1 MVKKRV
7 SLNESALRNIIRKCV
22 MEAVSE
28 IPAYITDYP
37 EKSTVKA
44 GDYDKEGYHTV
55 IKPDEYDR
63 LSNYDDDFGY
73 DFDSGE
79 YIDRDK
85 DMKKAYARYAHN
97 QSDTP
102 RSVRKYQMNADFA
115 NNRMPKPNA
124 SDITDGTGE
133 FNMNTYNLNGS
144 LGMEALKG
152 NKFAKTLRRNT
163 PRGWVEAAKD
173 SKID

>member
-7 SLNESALRNIIRKCV
+7 KLNESALRNIIRKCV

-28 IPAYITDYP
+28 IHA
-37 EKSTVKA
+37 
-44 GDYDKEGYHTV
+44 

-73 DFDSGE
+73 DFIEGNEEPVCYD
-79 YIDRDK
+79 
-85 DMKKAYARYAHN
+85 
-97 QSDTP
+97 P
-102 RSVRKYQMNADFA
+102 SVRKDQMNADFE
-115 NNRMPKPNA
+115 NNRTPKPYN
-124 SDITDGTGE
+124 SKYYYDD
-133 FNMNTYNLNGS
+133 FNLNTYDSNGD
-144 LGMEALKG
+144 LGMKALKG

-163 PRGWVEAAKD
+163 PRGWVDAAKD

>member
-7 SLNESALRNIIRKCV
+7 KLNESALRNIIRKCV

-28 IPAYITDYP
+28 I
-37 EKSTVKA
+37 
-44 GDYDKEGYHTV
+44 
-55 IKPDEYDR
+55 KPDEYDS

-73 DFDSGE
+73 DSGE

-85 DMKKAYARYAHN
+85 E
-97 QSDTP
+97 
-102 RSVRKYQMNADFA
+102 MNADFA
-115 NNRMPKPNA
+115 NNRTPKPYN
-124 SDITDGTGE
+124 SKYYYDD
-133 FNMNTYNLNGS
+133 FNLDTYDSNGD
-144 LGMEALKG
+144 LGMKALKG

-163 PRGWVEAAKD
+163 PQGWVDAAKD

>member
-28 IPAYITDYP
+28 I
-37 EKSTVKA
+37 KQ
-44 GDYDKEGYHTV
+44 
-55 IKPDEYDR
+55 DEYDS

-73 DFDSGE
+73 DSGE

-85 DMKKAYARYAHN
+85 E
-97 QSDTP
+97 
-102 RSVRKYQMNADFA
+102 MNADFA
-115 NNRMPKPNA
+115 NNRTPKPYN
-124 SDITDGTGE
+124 SKYYYDD
-133 FNMNTYNLNGS
+133 FNLNTYDSNGD
-144 LGMEALKG
+144 LGMKALKG

-163 PRGWVEAAKD
+163 PQGWVDAAKD

>member
-28 IPAYITDYP
+28 I
-37 EKSTVKA
+37 KS
-44 GDYDKEGYHTV
+44 
-55 IKPDEYDR
+55 DEYDR

-73 DFDSGE
+73 DSGE

-85 DMKKAYARYAHN
+85 E
-97 QSDTP
+97 
-102 RSVRKYQMNADFA
+102 MNADFV
-115 NNRMPKPNA
+115 NNRTPKPYN
-124 SDITDGTGE
+124 SKYYYDD
-133 FNMNTYNLNGS
+133 FNLNTYDSNGD
-144 LGMEALKG
+144 LGMKALKG

>member
-7 SLNESALRNIIRKCV
+7 KLSESALRNIIRKCV

-28 IPAYITDYP
+28 I
-37 EKSTVKA
+37 E
-44 GDYDKEGYHTV
+44 
-55 IKPDEYDR
+55 PDEYDR

-73 DFDSGE
+73 DSGE

-85 DMKKAYARYAHN
+85 E
-97 QSDTP
+97 
-102 RSVRKYQMNADFA
+102 MNADFA
-115 NNRMPKPNA
+115 NNRTPKPYN
-124 SDITDGTGE
+124 SKYYYDD
-133 FNMNTYNLNGS
+133 FNLNTYDSNGD
-144 LGMEALKG
+144 LGMKALKG

>member
-7 SLNESALRNIIRKCV
+7 KLNESALRNIIRKCV

-28 IPAYITDYP
+28 I
-37 EKSTVKA
+37 
-44 GDYDKEGYHTV
+44 
-55 IKPDEYDR
+55 KPDEYDS

-73 DFDSGE
+73 DSGE

-85 DMKKAYARYAHN
+85 E
-97 QSDTP
+97 
-102 RSVRKYQMNADFA
+102 MNADFA
-115 NNRMPKPNA
+115 NNRTPKPYN
-124 SDITDGTGE
+124 SKYYYDD
-133 FNMNTYNLNGS
+133 FNLDTYDSNGD
-144 LGMEALKG
+144 LGMKALKG

>member
-7 SLNESALRNIIRKCV
+7 KLNESALRNIIRKCV

-28 IPAYITDYP
+28 I
-37 EKSTVKA
+37 
-44 GDYDKEGYHTV
+44 
-55 IKPDEYDR
+55 KPDEYDS

-73 DFDSGE
+73 DSGE

-85 DMKKAYARYAHN
+85 E
-97 QSDTP
+97 
-102 RSVRKYQMNADFA
+102 MNADFA
-115 NNRMPKPNA
+115 NNRTPKPYN
-124 SDITDGTGE
+124 SKYYYDD
-133 FNMNTYNLNGS
+133 FNLNTYDSNGD
-144 LGMEALKG
+144 LGMKALKG
-152 NKFAKTLRRNT
+152 NKFAKTLRHNT

>member
-28 IPAYITDYP
+28 I
-37 EKSTVKA
+37 KQ
-44 GDYDKEGYHTV
+44 
-55 IKPDEYDR
+55 DEYDS

-73 DFDSGE
+73 DSGE

-85 DMKKAYARYAHN
+85 E
-97 QSDTP
+97 
-102 RSVRKYQMNADFA
+102 MNADFA
-115 NNRMPKPNA
+115 NNRTPKPYN
-124 SDITDGTGE
+124 SKYYYDD
-133 FNMNTYNLNGS
+133 FNLNTYDSNGD
-144 LGMEALKG
+144 LGMKALKG

>member
-7 SLNESALRNIIRKCV
+7 KLNESALRNIIRKCV

-28 IPAYITDYP
+28 I
-37 EKSTVKA
+37 KQ
-44 GDYDKEGYHTV
+44 
-55 IKPDEYDR
+55 DEYDS

-73 DFDSGE
+73 DSGE

-85 DMKKAYARYAHN
+85 E
-97 QSDTP
+97 
-102 RSVRKYQMNADFA
+102 MNADFA
-115 NNRMPKPNA
+115 NNRTPKPYN
-124 SDITDGTGE
+124 SKYYYDD
-133 FNMNTYNLNGS
+133 FNLNTYDSNGD
-144 LGMEALKG
+144 LGMKALKG

-163 PRGWVEAAKD
+163 PQGWVDAAKD

>member
-28 IPAYITDYP
+28 IPAYITGQGN
-37 EKSTVKA
+37 EETVC
-44 GDYDKEGYHTV
+44 YDPIDGPCY
-55 IKPDEYDR
+55 
-63 LSNYDDDFGY
+63 
-73 DFDSGE
+73 DSGE

-85 DMKKAYARYAHN
+85 E
-97 QSDTP
+97 
-102 RSVRKYQMNADFA
+102 MNADFA
-115 NNRMPKPNA
+115 NNRTPKPYN
-124 SDITDGTGE
+124 SKYYYDD
-133 FNMNTYNLNGS
+133 FNLNTYDSNGD
-144 LGMEALKG
+144 LAMKALKG

>member
-7 SLNESALRNIIRKCV
+7 KLNESALRNIIRKCV

-28 IPAYITDYP
+28 I
-37 EKSTVKA
+37 KQ
-44 GDYDKEGYHTV
+44 
-55 IKPDEYDR
+55 DEYDS

-73 DFDSGE
+73 DSGE

-85 DMKKAYARYAHN
+85 E
-97 QSDTP
+97 
-102 RSVRKYQMNADFA
+102 MNADFA
-115 NNRMPKPNA
+115 NNRTPKPYN
-124 SDITDGTGE
+124 SKYYYDD
-133 FNMNTYNLNGS
+133 FNLNTYDSNGD
-144 LGMEALKG
+144 LGMKALKG

>member
-7 SLNESALRNIIRKCV
+7 KLNESALRNIIRKCV

-28 IPAYITDYP
+28 I
-37 EKSTVKA
+37 
-44 GDYDKEGYHTV
+44 
-55 IKPDEYDR
+55 KPDEYDS

-73 DFDSGE
+73 DSGE

-85 DMKKAYARYAHN
+85 E
-97 QSDTP
+97 
-102 RSVRKYQMNADFA
+102 MNADFV
-115 NNRMPKPNA
+115 NNRTPKPYN
-124 SDITDGTGE
+124 SKYYYDD
-133 FNMNTYNLNGS
+133 FNLNTYDSNGD
-144 LGMEALKG
+144 LGMKALKG
-152 NKFAKTLRRNT
+152 NKFAKTLRHNT

>member
-7 SLNESALRNIIRKCV
+7 SLNESVLRNIIRKCV

-28 IPAYITDYP
+28 I
-37 EKSTVKA
+37 KS
-44 GDYDKEGYHTV
+44 
-55 IKPDEYDR
+55 DEYDR

-73 DFDSGE
+73 DSGE

-85 DMKKAYARYAHN
+85 E
-97 QSDTP
+97 
-102 RSVRKYQMNADFA
+102 MNADFE
-115 NNRMPKPNA
+115 NNRTPKPYN
-124 SDITDGTGE
+124 SKYYYDD
-133 FNMNTYNLNGS
+133 FNLNTYDSNGD
-144 LGMEALKG
+144 LGMKALKG

-173 SKID
+173 SEID

>member
-7 SLNESALRNIIRKCV
+7 KLNESALRNIIRKCV

-28 IPAYITDYP
+28 I
-37 EKSTVKA
+37 
-44 GDYDKEGYHTV
+44 
-55 IKPDEYDR
+55 KPDEYDS

-73 DFDSGE
+73 DSGE

-85 DMKKAYARYAHN
+85 E
-97 QSDTP
+97 
-102 RSVRKYQMNADFA
+102 MNADFA
-115 NNRMPKPNA
+115 NNRTPKPYN
-124 SDITDGTGE
+124 SKYYYDD
-133 FNMNTYNLNGS
+133 FNLNTYDSNGD
-144 LGMEALKG
+144 LGMKALKG

>member
-7 SLNESALRNIIRKCV
+7 KLNESALRNIIRKCV

-28 IPAYITDYP
+28 II
-37 EKSTVKA
+37 
-44 GDYDKEGYHTV
+44 
-55 IKPDEYDR
+55 PDEYDR

-73 DFDSGE
+73 DSGE

-85 DMKKAYARYAHN
+85 EMD
-97 QSDTP
+97 
-102 RSVRKYQMNADFA
+102 ADFA
-115 NNRMPKPNA
+115 NNRTPKPYN
-124 SDITDGTGE
+124 SKYYYDD
-133 FNMNTYNLNGS
+133 FNLNTYDSNGD
-144 LGMEALKG
+144 LGMKALKG

>member
-28 IPAYITDYP
+28 ID
-37 EKSTVKA
+37 S
-44 GDYDKEGYHTV
+44 
-55 IKPDEYDR
+55 

-73 DFDSGE
+73 DFIEGNE
-79 YIDRDK
+79 
-85 DMKKAYARYAHN
+85 
-97 QSDTP
+97 DTP
-102 RSVRKYQMNADFA
+102 RSVRKDQMNADFE
-115 NNRMPKPNA
+115 NNRTPEPYNSKYYY
-124 SDITDGTGE
+124 DD
-133 FNMNTYNLNGS
+133 FNMNTYDSNGD
-144 LGMEALKG
+144 LAMKALKG

-163 PRGWVEAAKD
+163 PRGWVDAAKD

>member
-7 SLNESALRNIIRKCV
+7 KLNESALRNIIRKCV

-28 IPAYITDYP
+28 I
-37 EKSTVKA
+37 
-44 GDYDKEGYHTV
+44 
-55 IKPDEYDR
+55 KPDEYDR

-73 DFDSGE
+73 DSGE

-85 DMKKAYARYAHN
+85 EMD
-97 QSDTP
+97 
-102 RSVRKYQMNADFA
+102 ADFA
-115 NNRMPKPNA
+115 NNRTPKPYN
-124 SDITDGTGE
+124 SKYYYDD
-133 FNMNTYNLNGS
+133 FNLNTYDSNGD
-144 LGMEALKG
+144 LGMKALKG

>member
-7 SLNESALRNIIRKCV
+7 KLNESALRNIIRKCV

-28 IPAYITDYP
+28 I
-37 EKSTVKA
+37 
-44 GDYDKEGYHTV
+44 
-55 IKPDEYDR
+55 KPDEYDS

-73 DFDSGE
+73 DSGE

-85 DMKKAYARYAHN
+85 E
-97 QSDTP
+97 
-102 RSVRKYQMNADFA
+102 MNADFA
-115 NNRMPKPNA
+115 NNRTPKPYN
-124 SDITDGTGE
+124 SKYYYDD
-133 FNMNTYNLNGS
+133 FNLNTYDSNGD
-144 LGMEALKG
+144 LGMKALKG
-152 NKFAKTLRRNT
+152 NKFAKMLRRNT

>member
-28 IPAYITDYP
+28 I
-37 EKSTVKA
+37 KQ
-44 GDYDKEGYHTV
+44 
-55 IKPDEYDR
+55 DEYDS

-73 DFDSGE
+73 DSGE

-85 DMKKAYARYAHN
+85 EMD
-97 QSDTP
+97 
-102 RSVRKYQMNADFA
+102 ADFA
-115 NNRMPKPNA
+115 NNRTPKPYN
-124 SDITDGTGE
+124 SKYYYDD
-133 FNMNTYNLNGS
+133 FNLNTYDSNGD
-144 LGMEALKG
+144 LGMKALKG

>member
-7 SLNESALRNIIRKCV
+7 KLNESALRNIIRKCV

-28 IPAYITDYP
+28 I
-37 EKSTVKA
+37 
-44 GDYDKEGYHTV
+44 
-55 IKPDEYDR
+55 KPDEYDR

-73 DFDSGE
+73 DSGE

-85 DMKKAYARYAHN
+85 E
-97 QSDTP
+97 
-102 RSVRKYQMNADFA
+102 MNADFA
-115 NNRMPKPNA
+115 NNRTPKPYN
-124 SDITDGTGE
+124 SKYYYDD
-133 FNMNTYNLNGS
+133 FNLNTYDSNGD
-144 LGMEALKG
+144 LGMKALKG

>member
-28 IPAYITDYP
+28 I
-37 EKSTVKA
+37 
-44 GDYDKEGYHTV
+44 
-55 IKPDEYDR
+55 KPDEYDS

-73 DFDSGE
+73 DSGE

-85 DMKKAYARYAHN
+85 E
-97 QSDTP
+97 
-102 RSVRKYQMNADFA
+102 MNADFV
-115 NNRMPKPNA
+115 NNRTPKPYN
-124 SDITDGTGE
+124 SKYYYDD
-133 FNMNTYNLNGS
+133 FNLNTYDSNGD
-144 LGMEALKG
+144 LGMKALKG

>member
-7 SLNESALRNIIRKCV
+7 RLNESALRNIIRKCV

-102 RSVRKYQMNADFA
+102 RSVRKDQMNADFE
-115 NNRMPKPNA
+115 NNRTPEPYNSKFLYGDFNLNTYG
-124 SDITDGTGE
+124 TDGD
-133 FNMNTYNLNGS
+133 
-144 LGMEALKG
+144 LGMKALKG
-152 NKFAKTLRRNT
+152 NKFAKALRRNT
-163 PRGWVEAAKD
+163 LRGWQEAAKD